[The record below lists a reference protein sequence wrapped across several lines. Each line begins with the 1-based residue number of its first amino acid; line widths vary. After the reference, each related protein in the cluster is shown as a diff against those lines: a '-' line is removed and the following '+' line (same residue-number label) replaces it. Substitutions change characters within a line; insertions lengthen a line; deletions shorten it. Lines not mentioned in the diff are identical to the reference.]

1 MLPLPFFLFIA
12 LLPACEY
19 LDIFG
24 FFDPAST
31 SQEASNGNQEFP
43 TRKDADAENDLAEE
57 DDEDVYSYNA
67 SGKKDPFRTFL
78 QQGAD
83 PIPTDSFRR
92 GPLQKYDVGQYEIQG
107 IIWGVDRARAL
118 VTDPDGQGHVMEL
131 GTYVGKNWGK
141 VTSIEECV
149 VVVTEEYQTRD
160 GELMIT
166 PITLRLRPEEQCK
179 EL

>member
-1 MLPLPFFLFIA
+1 MLPVPFFIFLGLF
-12 LLPACEY
+12 PACEY

-24 FFDPAST
+24 FFDPAVT
-31 SQEASNGNQEFP
+31 TDGGEEQAQNFP
-43 TRKDADAENDLAEE
+43 TRNRAAAGEE
-57 DDEDVYSYNA
+57 AVEEEEDVYSYNA

-78 QQGAD
+78 SQGAD

-107 IIWGVDRARAL
+107 IIWGIDRARAL
-118 VTDPDGQGHVMEL
+118 VKDPDGEGHVMEL

>member
-1 MLPLPFFLFIA
+1 MTSILLFV
-12 LLPACEY
+12 LMMPGC
-19 LDIFG
+19 G
-24 FFDPAST
+24 FFDSGAPDNSEDLSGAIAPSENSMT
-31 SQEASNGNQEFP
+31 NAEAFE
-43 TRKDADAENDLAEE
+43 DE
-57 DDEDVYSYNA
+57 DDEYEYNP
-67 SGKKDPFRTFL
+67 SGKRDPFRTFL
-78 QQGAD
+78 SQGPD

-118 VTDPDGQGHVMEL
+118 VKDPDGEGHVMEL

-141 VTSIEECV
+141 VTSIDECV

-166 PITLRLRPEEQCK
+166 PISLRLRPEEQCK

>member
-1 MLPLPFFLFIA
+1 MMHIPFFLAFG
-12 LLPACEY
+12 LLPGCEY
-19 LDIFG
+19 VDVFG
-24 FFDPAST
+24 WFST
-31 SQEASNGNQEFP
+31 AEVQNNDEALAINTPVNTEGV
-43 TRKDADAENDLAEE
+43 ADEIE
-57 DDEDVYSYNA
+57 DDEEEIYEYNP
-67 SGKKDPFRTFL
+67 SGKRDPFRTFL
-78 QQGAD
+78 SQGVD

-118 VTDPDGQGHVMEL
+118 VKDPEGEGHVMEL

-141 VTSIEECV
+141 VTSIDECV

-166 PITLRLRPEEQCK
+166 PITLRLRPEDQCK